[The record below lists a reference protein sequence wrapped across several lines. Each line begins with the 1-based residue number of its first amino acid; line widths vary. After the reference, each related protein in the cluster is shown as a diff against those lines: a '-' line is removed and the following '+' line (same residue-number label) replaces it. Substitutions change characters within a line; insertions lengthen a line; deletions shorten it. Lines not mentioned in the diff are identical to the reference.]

1 MAEFWA
7 QIRHTS
13 DQETVLL
20 GGILGGGPG
29 ADPEHAAGNTLHF
42 LFGLEKARPPAGGA
56 GKSVCGEGLM
66 WAEQWKTNRWVI
78 KHVLLRKWLQT

>member
-1 MAEFWA
+1 MVQHKLSLRQLLMAEFCA

-29 ADPEHAAGNTLHF
+29 AHPEHAAGNTLHF
-42 LFGLEKARPPAGGA
+42 LFDLEKARQPAGGA

-66 WAEQWKTNRWVI
+66 
-78 KHVLLRKWLQT
+78 

>member
-29 ADPEHAAGNTLHF
+29 ADPEHAAL
-42 LFGLEKARPPAGGA
+42 LIWP
-56 GKSVCGEGLM
+56 GKS
-66 WAEQWKTNRWVI
+66 
-78 KHVLLRKWLQT
+78 QTTSRRSW